1 MAVAHQFITD
11 EKDNKTSVILPIA
24 EYDELMEDLHDLAKA
39 AERKDEPS
47 IPFDAVVSQLKE
59 DGLAP
64 SND

>member
-11 EKDNKTSVILPIA
+11 EKGNKTSVILPIA

-47 IPFDAVVSQLKE
+47 IPFDEVVSQLKE
-59 DGLAP
+59 DGLAS